1 MDPLIAA
8 PSLRANLRAMPRSAW
23 VLFAGSFVNR
33 LGTFVLPFLTLY
45 LTGRGYSPAQAGV
58 AIACYGLGGLLSQV
72 AGGLVADRIGRRNAI
87 AVSMFGASALT
98 LALWRA
104 TSLAAIY
111 PITFVLA
118 AFAELYRPASGAL
131 IADLLPEEQRVT
143 AFTLYR
149 LTVNVGWAAGLA
161 IGGFL
166 AERNFALAFVGDA
179 ITSASFGVI
188 ALVAL
193 PHGIRTAK
201 EHERLLTSARSSIL
215 ADRGFLLFLG
225 AVLTTGLVYSQNVS
239 TLPLEVRDAGFGAS
253 TYGLL
258 QAMNGTLVVVFELVV
273 ISWTQRFE
281 RFRMIALGNLLI
293 GLGFASLLLAS
304 SVPGFAVF
312 ILIWTLGEMIESP
325 LASAVAADRAPEHAR
340 GRYQSAYGS
349 MFGLAWMLG
358 PVLGTAIYQASPEAL
373 WIACG
378 LVGLASA
385 GLALAAGRRPAPVQ
399 ERVVDIPPP
408 SG

>member
-1 MDPLIAA
+1 MDPVAPA

-45 LTGRGYSPAQAGV
+45 LTGHGYSPAQAGI
-58 AIACYGLGGLLSQV
+58 AIACYGLGGLISQV
-72 AGGLVADRIGRRNAI
+72 AGGLVADRLGRRNAI
-87 AVSMFGASALT
+87 ALSMFGASALT

-111 PITFVLA
+111 PITFALA
-118 AFAELYRPASGAL
+118 VFAELYRPASGAL
-131 IADLLPEEQRVT
+131 IADLLPAEQRVT

-166 AERNFALAFVGDA
+166 AERNFALAFIGDA

-193 PHGIRTAK
+193 PHGTRTAK
-201 EHERLLTSARSSIL
+201 EHERHLATARASIL
-215 ADRGFLLFLG
+215 ADRGFLLFLA
-225 AVLTTGLVYSQNVS
+225 AVLTAGLVYSQNVS
-239 TLPLEVRDAGFGAS
+239 TLPLEIRDAGYGAS
-253 TYGLL
+253 TYGSL
-258 QAMNGTLVVVFELVV
+258 QALNGTLVVLFELVV

-293 GLGFASLLLAS
+293 GLGFASLLLVA
-304 SVPGFAVF
+304 SVPGFVIF

-325 LASAVAADRAPEHAR
+325 LASAVAADRAPLHAR

-349 MFGLAWMLG
+349 MFGLAWILG
-358 PVLGTAIYQASPEAL
+358 PVLGTSIYQASPDAL

-378 LVGLASA
+378 LVGVASA
-385 GLALAAGRRPAPVQ
+385 ALALAAGWRPAPVP
-399 ERVVDIPPP
+399 ELVVDAP
-408 SG
+408 SI

>member
-1 MDPLIAA
+1 MDPVAA
-8 PSLRANLRAMPRSAW
+8 PKLRANLRAMPRSAW

-45 LTGRGYSPAQAGV
+45 LTGQGYSPAQAGL
-58 AIACYGLGGLLSQV
+58 AIACYGLGGLISQI

-87 AVSMFGASALT
+87 ALSMFGSSALT
-98 LALWRA
+98 LALWRS
-104 TSLAAIY
+104 TSLASIY
-111 PITFVLA
+111 AITFTLA

-131 IADLLPEEQRVT
+131 IADLLPAEQRVT

-193 PHGIRTAK
+193 PHGTRTARRQ
-201 EHERLLTSARSSIL
+201 ERHLATARSSIL
-215 ADRGFLLFLG
+215 ADRGFLLFLA

-239 TLPLEVRDAGFGAS
+239 TLPLEIRDAGFGAS

-258 QAMNGTLVVVFELVV
+258 QALNGTLVVVFELVV
-273 ISWTQRFE
+273 ISWTQRFQ
-281 RFRMIALGNLLI
+281 RFRTIALGNLLI
-293 GLGFASLLLAS
+293 GLGFATLLLAS
-304 SVPGFAVF
+304 SVPGFVVF
-312 ILIWTLGEMIESP
+312 VLIWTLGEMIESP

-358 PVLGTAIYQASPEAL
+358 PVLGTSIYQVSADAL
-373 WIACG
+373 WVSCG
-378 LVGLASA
+378 LVGVISA
-385 GLALAAGRRPAPVQ
+385 WLALVAGRHPTPSP
-399 ERVVDIPPP
+399 ERVDIPRP

>member
-1 MDPLIAA
+1 MDPAAA
-8 PSLRANLRAMPRSAW
+8 PNLRANLRAMPRSAW

-45 LTGRGYSPAQAGV
+45 LTGRGYSPAQAGL

-87 AVSMFGASALT
+87 ALSMFGASALT
-98 LALWRA
+98 LALWQA
-104 TSLAAIY
+104 TSLATIY
-111 PITFVLA
+111 AITFALA
-118 AFAELYRPASGAL
+118 AFAELYRPAAGAL
-131 IADLLPEEQRVT
+131 IADLLPAEQRVT

-166 AERNFALAFVGDA
+166 AERNFAFAFVGDA

-193 PHGIRTAK
+193 PHGTRTAK
-201 EHERLLTSARSSIL
+201 EEEQHLTTARSSIL
-215 ADRGFLLFLG
+215 ADRGFLLFLA

-239 TLPLEVRDAGFGAS
+239 TLPLEVRDAGYGAS

-258 QAMNGTLVVVFELVV
+258 QALNGTLVVLFELVV

-293 GLGFASLLLAS
+293 GLGFASLLLVA
-304 SVPGFAVF
+304 SVPGFVVF

-358 PVLGTAIYQASPEAL
+358 PVLGTSIYQVSPDAL
-373 WIACG
+373 WVACG
-378 LVGLASA
+378 LVGVASA
-385 GLALAAGRRPAPVQ
+385 GLALAAGRRPAPVPD
-399 ERVVDIPPP
+399 RVDAP
-408 SG
+408 ST

>member
-1 MDPLIAA
+1 MDPVAPA

-45 LTGRGYSPAQAGV
+45 LTGHGYSPAQAGI
-58 AIACYGLGGLLSQV
+58 AIACYGLGGLISQV
-72 AGGLVADRIGRRNAI
+72 AGGLVADRLGRRNAI
-87 AVSMFGASALT
+87 ALSMFGASALT

-111 PITFVLA
+111 PITFALA
-118 AFAELYRPASGAL
+118 VFAELYRPASGAL
-131 IADLLPEEQRVT
+131 IADLLPAEQRVT

-166 AERNFALAFVGDA
+166 AERNFALAFIGDA

-193 PHGIRTAK
+193 PHGTRTAK
-201 EHERLLTSARSSIL
+201 KHERHLATARASIL
-215 ADRGFLLFLG
+215 ADRGFLLFLA
-225 AVLTTGLVYSQNVS
+225 AVLTAGLVYSQNVS
-239 TLPLEVRDAGFGAS
+239 TLPLEIRDAGYGAS
-253 TYGLL
+253 TYGSL
-258 QAMNGTLVVVFELVV
+258 QALNGTLVVLFELVV

-293 GLGFASLLLAS
+293 GLGFASLLLVA
-304 SVPGFAVF
+304 SVPGFVIF

-325 LASAVAADRAPEHAR
+325 LASAVAADRAPLHAR

-349 MFGLAWMLG
+349 MFGLAWILG
-358 PVLGTAIYQASPEAL
+358 PVLGTSIYQASPDAL

-378 LVGLASA
+378 LVGVASA
-385 GLALAAGRRPAPVQ
+385 ALALAAGWRPAPVP
-399 ERVVDIPPP
+399 ELVVDAP
-408 SG
+408 SI

>member
-1 MDPLIAA
+1 MDPDARA
-8 PSLRANLRAMPRSAW
+8 PSLRANLRAMPASAW

-45 LTGRGYSPAQAGV
+45 LTGRGYSPAQAGG
-58 AIACYGLGGLLSQV
+58 AIACYGLGGLLAQV

-87 AVSMFGASALT
+87 ALSMFGASALT
-98 LALWRA
+98 LTLWRA

-111 PITFVLA
+111 PITFALA

-131 IADLLPEEQRVT
+131 IADLLPAEQRVT

-149 LTVNVGWAAGLA
+149 LTVNVGWAVGLA

-166 AERNFALAFVGDA
+166 ADRNFAYAFVGDA
-179 ITSASFGVI
+179 ITSATFGVI

-193 PHGIRTAK
+193 PHGTRTAK
-201 EHERLLTSARSSIL
+201 HEERHLATARASI
-215 ADRGFLLFLG
+215 ASDRGFLLFLA
-225 AVLTTGLVYSQNVS
+225 AVLVTGLVYSQNVS
-239 TLPLEVRDAGFGAS
+239 TLPLHVRDAGFAVS

-258 QAMNGTLVVVFELVV
+258 QALNGMIVVCFELFV
-273 ISWTQRFE
+273 ISRTQRFE

-293 GLGFASLLLAS
+293 GLGFATLLVAVSL
-304 SVPGFAVF
+304 PGLVVF

-340 GRYQSAYGS
+340 GRYQSAFGS
-349 MFGLAWMLG
+349 MFGLAWMMG
-358 PVLGTAIYQASPEAL
+358 PLVGTSLYQVSPDVL
-373 WIACG
+373 WVACG
-378 LVGLASA
+378 LVGVVSA
-385 GLALAAGRRPAPVQ
+385 WLALAAGRHPAR
-399 ERVVDIPPP
+399 ELRRVDA
-408 SG
+408 SST